1 MKKKEKNNNKYHNVG
16 KFQNINKTIVERN
29 QIETSSTQMHDP

>member
-1 MKKKEKNNNKYHNVG
+1 MKKKKKTTKKYLNVG
-16 KFQNINKTIVERN
+16 TFQNINKTIVERN